1 MCQETVDKQTQTE
14 NFGIEIKA
22 QMLGRPGRSP
32 WHATPCQMP
41 LGLAAA
47 SPPAEASPAAVLLLP
62 LLLGPAETT
71 CSAGREHL
79 LAQ

>member
-1 MCQETVDKQTQTE
+1 MRQETVDKQTQTE

-47 SPPAEASPAAVLLLP
+47 SPPAVAPLVAVLQLP
-62 LLLGPAETT
+62 L
-71 CSAGREHL
+71 HL
-79 LAQ
+79 APTEITG